1 MIYFDVTK
9 SGGALHRSGLTRVS
23 ARIRE
28 ELGPRATAVIWNA
41 GWREAAHGSAIS
53 FTPTDWLLTPE
64 LFSEE
69 ERPGFW
75 AFLQAPGCRV
85 AAIFHDAIPLK
96 FPHIT
101 WPQSVARHPE
111 YMKMLAR
118 FDRVFAVSEASRSE
132 LIGFWKWQGGA
143 VRAEVETLQLGA
155 DFLGGKK
162 EEAPRAVEASDVPLL
177 LSIGIIEP
185 RKNQTLLADVAE
197 VLIREGVSFEL
208 DLVGRVNPHFGRP
221 IEGRLRQ
228 LASRYPCIRFH
239 TTADDALVAQLWGRA
254 RASVFPTLTEGC
266 GLPLLESL
274 GMGVP
279 CLCSDLP
286 VLRENGEG
294 GGCEFVAPDDRVAWT
309 AALRRILTD
318 DAYAAQL
325 RSAAAAR
332 VVPTWRQTAERLHAR
347 LAQ

>member
-9 SGGALHRSGLTRVS
+9 SAGARHRSGLTRVS

-28 ELGPRATAVIWNA
+28 ELGARTTAVIWRG
-41 GWREAAHGSAIS
+41 GWLESATQAPVRVKES
-53 FTPTDWLLTPE
+53 DWLVTPE

-75 AFLQAPGCRV
+75 AFLRSPGCRL

-101 WPQSVARHPE
+101 WPQSVVRHPE
-111 YMKMLAR
+111 YMKMLAG
-118 FDRVFAVSEASRSE
+118 FDRVFAVSEASRTE
-132 LIGFWKWQGGA
+132 LLGFWKWQGA
-143 VRAEVETLQLGA
+143 EVRAEVERLQLGA
-155 DFLGGKK
+155 DFLPTAGAKPERMAEPEG
-162 EEAPRAVEASDVPLL
+162 VPLL

-185 RKNQTLLADVAE
+185 RKNQALLADVAE
-197 VLIREGVSFEL
+197 VLAREGVSFEL
-208 DLVGRVNPHFGRP
+208 DIVGRVNPHFGAP

-228 LASRYPCIRFH
+228 LASRYPSIRFH
-239 TTADDALVAQLWGRA
+239 TTADDDQVAKFWQTA
-254 RASVFPTLTEGC
+254 RASVFPTLMEGC

-274 GMGVP
+274 GRGVP

-294 GGCEFVAPDDRVAWT
+294 GGCEFVSVDDRVAWT
-309 AALRRILTD
+309 AALHRVLTD

-325 RSAAAAR
+325 RRAAAAR
-332 VVPTWRQTAERLHAR
+332 VVPTWRQTADQLCAR
-347 LAQ
+347 LA